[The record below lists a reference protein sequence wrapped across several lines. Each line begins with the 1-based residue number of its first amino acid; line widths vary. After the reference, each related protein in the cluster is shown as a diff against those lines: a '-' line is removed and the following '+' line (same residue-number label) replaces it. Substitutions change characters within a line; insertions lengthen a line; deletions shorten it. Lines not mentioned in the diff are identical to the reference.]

1 MFIGVVDLCV
11 KAINKRFLNADVK
24 QVANFVRF
32 RNFLFFLQDQFSKP
46 SPHIALPTNQF
57 FSLLLKAVE
66 NQRVRLFC
74 KSDRNSTVR
83 RAI

>member
-1 MFIGVVDLCV
+1 MFIGVLELCV
-11 KAINKRFLNADVK
+11 KAISKRLLNADVK
-24 QVANFVRF
+24 QVADFVRF

-66 NQRVRLFC
+66 DLRGVIVL
-74 KSDRNSTVR
+74 
-83 RAI
+83 